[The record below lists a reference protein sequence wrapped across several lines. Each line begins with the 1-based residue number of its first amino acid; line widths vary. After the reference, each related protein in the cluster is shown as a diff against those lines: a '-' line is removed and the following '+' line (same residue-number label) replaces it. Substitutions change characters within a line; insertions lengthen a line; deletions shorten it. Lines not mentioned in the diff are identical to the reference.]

1 MSFTLLFLKQ
11 LFLISFINKLFIDL
25 FIYLVNDMLLAY
37 HYNILKNS
45 IIYIYKDN
53 KFISSFNI
61 S

>member
-1 MSFTLLFLKQ
+1 MSFILLFLKQ